1 MHRVP
6 FGALPGVRP
15 AAFRLPVRVLFLLLC
30 ALSFVGV
37 TPVAAAGCTPSA
49 PTVTIDNTYAW
60 GSTGSWGLPGQQLMY
75 SIVIRNYDVGCT
87 ASNFVVRAYVTS
99 PTGIA
104 DGGYPLIATIDR
116 APTPTSNTATY
127 TSYYKVYSSDTTAP
141 TLFWPNPGDG
151 NTITGRSYNFMVSAN
166 DDHEVRKIDLYIDG
180 GYRSTVNC
188 DDIAYNCTLSYQASL
203 RGMKGQHTATFKSY
217 DWMGNSGS
225 LTVTFTVS

>member
-1 MHRVP
+1 
-6 FGALPGVRP
+6 
-15 AAFRLPVRVLFLLLC
+15 
-30 ALSFVGV
+30 
-37 TPVAAAGCTPSA
+37 
-49 PTVTIDNTYAW
+49 
-60 GSTGSWGLPGQQLMY
+60 MY

-87 ASNFVVRAYVTS
+87 ASNFVVSLTAPTGFSVSLPTNSISVKASSTAYAWAYVTS